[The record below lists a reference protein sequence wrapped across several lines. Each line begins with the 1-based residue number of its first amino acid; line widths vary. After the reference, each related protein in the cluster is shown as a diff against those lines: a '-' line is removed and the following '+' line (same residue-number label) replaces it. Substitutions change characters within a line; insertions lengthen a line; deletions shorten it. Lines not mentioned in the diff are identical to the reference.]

1 VKPVFA
7 LAFDHRNSFRTSFMG
22 LAAPP
27 TSEQTAQMVAAKR
40 VVVDALL
47 RAAPSVEDGR
57 PTLLLPADFT
67 CKQICGPALT
77 IASSALQQTGLV
89 AGRDYSLVVVGID
102 PRDTID
108 DARRFTQGQIGG
120 TGTSVLTGSQG
131 VHPVWSQ

>member
-1 VKPVFA
+1 MTTVT
-7 LAFDHRNSFRTSFMG
+7 LR
-22 LAAPP
+22 
-27 TSEQTAQMVAAKR
+27 
-40 VVVDALL
+40 DAI
-47 RAAPSVEDGR
+47 DGR

-120 TGTSVLTGSQG
+120 AGTSVLSRIAGDRCRAARCNRLPYRNRRQA
-131 VHPVWSQ
+131 